1 MCVRVEHR
9 ATSNALRTQPA
20 SHLVEGGC
28 IFICVSVGAEKER
41 RGVINFG
48 HYLVVHTVLG
58 RPGKYSVDVHVGNVR
73 LYLITRDIR
82 CTAEKSVR

>member
-1 MCVRVEHR
+1 MCVRVAHR

-58 RPGKYSVDVHVGNVR
+58 LRYKKNLNNFHNFKVYVQLLSLTD
-73 LYLITRDIR
+73 
-82 CTAEKSVR
+82 